1 MENLPRNGAFVIT
14 TNHLGM
20 LDVTLL
26 YYSIHRWDVFVPVA
40 EKWERIG
47 FLRWLGRHL
56 NWVFIDRFNPDL
68 KAMRTMMSLM
78 EKGHTLVIAPEGT
91 RSRVGSM
98 IEGKPGASYLAAKL
112 QVPIVPIGLAGTEDR
127 TVFSNLRKLRRSPVL
142 INAGKPFTL
151 PPSRRSPLRRKSTD
165 GDHVSNRRPDPREV
179 PRASMPNIRLRQ
191 RCRST
196 LTLRPTE
203 TMKLLLGPG
212 PEYFTLISTD
222 EFALPARQARS
233 RHQRSNSRRNT
244 FSG

>member
-1 MENLPRNGAFVIT
+1 MRNALRWILMRLIDLVAKVEIRGMENLPKDGAFVIT

-47 FLRWLGRHL
+47 FLKWLGRHL

-112 QVPIVPIGLAGTEDR
+112 QVPIVPIGLSGTEDR
-127 TVFSNLRKLRRSPVL
+127 TVFANIRKLRRSPIL

-151 PPSRRSPLRRKSTD
+151 PPLTRTD
-165 GDHVSNRRPDPREV
+165 RGSALKEYTDEIMCQIAALIPEKYRGIYAGHP
-179 PRASMPNIRLRQ
+179 RLRQ
-191 RCRST
+191 
-196 LTLRPTE
+196 
-203 TMKLLLGPG
+203 LLATG
-212 PEYFTLISTD
+212 
-222 EFALPARQARS
+222 
-233 RHQRSNSRRNT
+233 
-244 FSG
+244 

>member
-1 MENLPRNGAFVIT
+1 MRLIDLVAKVEIRGMENLPKNGAFVIT

-112 QVPIVPIGLAGTEDR
+112 QVPIVPIGLSGTEDR
-127 TVFSNLRKLRRSPVL
+127 TVFANLRKLRRSPVL

-151 PPSRRSPLRRKSTD
+151 PPLAHDRSRLCPERVHGRDHVPNRRS
-165 GDHVSNRRPDPREV
+165 DP
-179 PRASMPNIRLRQ
+179 
-191 RCRST
+191 
-196 LTLRPTE
+196 
-203 TMKLLLGPG
+203 
-212 PEYFTLISTD
+212 
-222 EFALPARQARS
+222 
-233 RHQRSNSRRNT
+233 
-244 FSG
+244 

>member
-1 MENLPRNGAFVIT
+1 MRNALRWILMRLIDLVAKVEIRGMENLPKHGAFVIT

-127 TVFSNLRKLRRSPVL
+127 TVFANIRKLRRSPVL

-151 PPSRRSPLRRKSTD
+151 PPLARTD
-165 GDHVSNRRPDPREV
+165 
-179 PRASMPNIRLRQ
+179 RASALKEYTDEIMCQIAALIPEKYRGIYAKHPRLRQ
-191 RCRST
+191 
-196 LTLRPTE
+196 
-203 TMKLLLGPG
+203 LLATG
-212 PEYFTLISTD
+212 
-222 EFALPARQARS
+222 
-233 RHQRSNSRRNT
+233 
-244 FSG
+244 

>member
-1 MENLPRNGAFVIT
+1 MMRLIDLVARVEIRGMENLPGNGAFVIA

-68 KAMRTMMSLM
+68 KAMRTMMALM

-151 PPSRRSPLRRKSTD
+151 PPLARAD
-165 GDHVSNRRPDPREV
+165 
-179 PRASMPNIRLRQ
+179 RASALKEYTDEIMCQIAALIPERYHGIYANHPRLRQ
-191 RCRST
+191 LLST
-196 LTLRPTE
+196 
-203 TMKLLLGPG
+203 G
-212 PEYFTLISTD
+212 
-222 EFALPARQARS
+222 
-233 RHQRSNSRRNT
+233 
-244 FSG
+244 

>member
-1 MENLPRNGAFVIT
+1 MRLIDLVAKVEIRGMENLPKDGAFVIT

-68 KAMRTMMSLM
+68 KAMRKMMSLM

-112 QVPIVPIGLAGTEDR
+112 QVPIVPIGLSGTEDR
-127 TVFSNLRKLRRSPVL
+127 TVFANLRKLRRSPVL

-151 PPSRRSPLRRKSTD
+151 PLLSRTD
-165 GDHVSNRRPDPREV
+165 RAAALKEYTDEIMCRIAALIPEKYRGIYSDHP
-179 PRASMPNIRLRQ
+179 RLRQ
-191 RCRST
+191 
-196 LTLRPTE
+196 
-203 TMKLLLGPG
+203 LLSAG
-212 PEYFTLISTD
+212 
-222 EFALPARQARS
+222 
-233 RHQRSNSRRNT
+233 
-244 FSG
+244 

>member
-1 MENLPRNGAFVIT
+1 MRLIDLVAKVEIRGMENLPKHGAFVIT

-112 QVPIVPIGLAGTEDR
+112 QVPIVPIGLSGTEDR
-127 TVFSNLRKLRRSPVL
+127 TVFANIRKLRRSPVL

-151 PPSRRSPLRRKSTD
+151 PPLARTD
-165 GDHVSNRRPDPREV
+165 
-179 PRASMPNIRLRQ
+179 RASALKQYTDEIMCQIAALIPERYRGIYAEHPRLRQ
-191 RCRST
+191 
-196 LTLRPTE
+196 
-203 TMKLLLGPG
+203 LLATG
-212 PEYFTLISTD
+212 
-222 EFALPARQARS
+222 
-233 RHQRSNSRRNT
+233 
-244 FSG
+244 

>member
-1 MENLPRNGAFVIT
+1 MRNALRWILMRLIDLVAKVEIRGMENLPKHGAFVIT

-112 QVPIVPIGLAGTEDR
+112 QVPIVPIGLSGTEDR
-127 TVFSNLRKLRRSPVL
+127 TVFANMRKLRRSPVL

-151 PPSRRSPLRRKSTD
+151 PPLARTD
-165 GDHVSNRRPDPREV
+165 
-179 PRASMPNIRLRQ
+179 RASALKQYTDEIMCQIAALIPERYRGIYAEHPRLRQ
-191 RCRST
+191 
-196 LTLRPTE
+196 
-203 TMKLLLGPG
+203 LLATG
-212 PEYFTLISTD
+212 
-222 EFALPARQARS
+222 
-233 RHQRSNSRRNT
+233 
-244 FSG
+244 

>member
-1 MENLPRNGAFVIT
+1 MRDALRWILMRLIDLVAKVEIRGMENLPKDGAFVIT

-68 KAMRTMMSLM
+68 KAMRKMMSLM

-112 QVPIVPIGLAGTEDR
+112 QVPIVPIGLSGTEDR
-127 TVFSNLRKLRRSPVL
+127 TVFANLRKLRRSPVL

-151 PPSRRSPLRRKSTD
+151 PPLSRTD
-165 GDHVSNRRPDPREV
+165 RAAALKEYTDEIMCRIAALIPEKYRGIYSDHP
-179 PRASMPNIRLRQ
+179 RLRQ
-191 RCRST
+191 
-196 LTLRPTE
+196 
-203 TMKLLLGPG
+203 LLSAG
-212 PEYFTLISTD
+212 
-222 EFALPARQARS
+222 
-233 RHQRSNSRRNT
+233 
-244 FSG
+244 

>member
-1 MENLPRNGAFVIT
+1 MRDALRWILMRLIDLVAKVEIRGMENLPKNGAFVIT

-47 FLRWLGRHL
+47 FLRWLGWHL

-112 QVPIVPIGLAGTEDR
+112 QVPIVPIGLSGTEDR
-127 TVFSNLRKLRRSPVL
+127 TVFANLRKLRRSPVL

-151 PPSRRSPLRRKSTD
+151 PPLARADRAAALKQYTD
-165 GDHVSNRRPDPREV
+165 EIMCQIAALIPEKYRGIYAEHP
-179 PRASMPNIRLRQ
+179 RLRQ
-191 RCRST
+191 
-196 LTLRPTE
+196 LLPT
-203 TMKLLLGPG
+203 
-212 PEYFTLISTD
+212 S
-222 EFALPARQARS
+222 
-233 RHQRSNSRRNT
+233 
-244 FSG
+244 

>member
-1 MENLPRNGAFVIT
+1 MRDALRWIMMRLIDLVARVEIRGMENLPRNGAFVIA

-142 INAGKPFTL
+142 INAGRPFTL
-151 PPSRRSPLRRKSTD
+151 PPLARAD
-165 GDHVSNRRPDPREV
+165 
-179 PRASMPNIRLRQ
+179 RASTLKKYTDEIMCQIAALIPERYRGIYAKHPRLRQ
-191 RCRST
+191 LLST
-196 LTLRPTE
+196 
-203 TMKLLLGPG
+203 G
-212 PEYFTLISTD
+212 
-222 EFALPARQARS
+222 
-233 RHQRSNSRRNT
+233 
-244 FSG
+244 

>member
-1 MENLPRNGAFVIT
+1 MRNALRWILMRLVDLVAKVEIRGMENLPKNGAFIIT

-47 FLRWLGRHL
+47 FLRWLGTHL

-127 TVFSNLRKLRRSPVL
+127 TVIANLRKLRRSPVL

-151 PPSRRSPLRRKSTD
+151 PPLARND
-165 GDHVSNRRPDPREV
+165 
-179 PRASMPNIRLRQ
+179 RASALREYTDEIMCQIAALIPAKYRGIYAEHPRLRQ
-191 RCRST
+191 
-196 LTLRPTE
+196 LLPT
-203 TMKLLLGPG
+203 G
-212 PEYFTLISTD
+212 
-222 EFALPARQARS
+222 
-233 RHQRSNSRRNT
+233 
-244 FSG
+244 

>member
-1 MENLPRNGAFVIT
+1 MRDALRWIMMRLIDLVARVEIRGMENLPRNGAFVIA

-127 TVFSNLRKLRRSPVL
+127 TVFANLRKLRRSPVL

-151 PPSRRSPLRRKSTD
+151 PPLARTD
-165 GDHVSNRRPDPREV
+165 RTAALKEYTDEIMCQIAALIPEKYRGIYAEHP
-179 PRASMPNIRLRQ
+179 RLRQ
-191 RCRST
+191 
-196 LTLRPTE
+196 LLPT
-203 TMKLLLGPG
+203 G
-212 PEYFTLISTD
+212 
-222 EFALPARQARS
+222 
-233 RHQRSNSRRNT
+233 
-244 FSG
+244 

>member
-1 MENLPRNGAFVIT
+1 MRLIDLIARVEIRGMENLPKHGAFVIA

-47 FLRWLGRHL
+47 FLRWLGKHF

-112 QVPIVPIGLAGTEDR
+112 QVPIVPIGLSGTEDR
-127 TVFSNLRKLRRSPVL
+127 TVFANLRKLRRSSVL

-151 PPSRRSPLRRKSTD
+151 PPLARRDRTSALKDYTD
-165 GDHVSNRRPDPREV
+165 EIMCQIAALIPERYRGIYAQHP
-179 PRASMPNIRLRQ
+179 RLRQ
-191 RCRST
+191 
-196 LTLRPTE
+196 
-203 TMKLLLGPG
+203 LLAAG
-212 PEYFTLISTD
+212 
-222 EFALPARQARS
+222 
-233 RHQRSNSRRNT
+233 
-244 FSG
+244 